1 VKQIY
6 EIRVDPGIPENPV
19 YLEPMTHER
28 EFTEEE
34 YREIVNSAAIEAV
47 KRLLDRG
54 EEPVGVY
61 SYDSTEPC
69 PAREIQKVLCE
80 KYGFQTIKR
89 VEWGIVEITG
99 RFRLRDSIV
108 GLPEELEEE
117 FMRRRERRRRR
128 TLEEICRRLKI

>member
-1 VKQIY
+1 MKVKQIY

-34 YREIVNSAAIEAV
+34 YREIVNSAAIEDV

-61 SYDSTEPC
+61 GYDPEEPC
-69 PAREIQKVLCE
+69 LAREI
-80 KYGFQTIKR
+80 
-89 VEWGIVEITG
+89 
-99 RFRLRDSIV
+99 
-108 GLPEELEEE
+108 PESSL
-117 FMRRRERRRRR
+117 
-128 TLEEICRRLKI
+128 